1 MKKLLYL
8 IPNQNINPA
17 VAAYIA
23 QVAARM
29 KASVHLLIA
38 ADTQK
43 VLDAAVG
50 SLEEARP
57 ALAEVELTTASVLDD
72 PVKAMQAAQ
81 AEQAYEMMLVG
92 VPRRRRLIPSN
103 FRLLSNRLIK
113 RSLVPVMLVR
123 NVSKKLDRM
132 LVCTGGIKV
141 SNRVVVLSAK
151 LAGEADL
158 SATLMTVLDAVP
170 SMYTGMD
177 EIEET
182 LPEILTTDT
191 PLAQHLRTSA
201 EVLTGRGID
210 AEVKVRHG
218 DVVEAILEE
227 VAEGA
232 YDLVVMGAT
241 EGGSLRGMLLG
252 NVSQQIINRSPCA
265 VLIAK

>member
-8 IPNQNINPA
+8 IPNQNINPS
-17 VAAYIA
+17 VAAYVV

-29 KASVHLLIA
+29 QASVHLLIA
-38 ADTQK
+38 AADQK
-43 VLDAAVG
+43 TLDEAVE

-57 ALAEVELTTASVLDD
+57 ALKGIELTTASVLSD
-72 PVKAMQAAQ
+72 PVKAMQAAL
-81 AEQAYEMMLVG
+81 EEDSYEMMLVG

-113 RSLVPVMLVR
+113 ESRVPVMLVR
-123 NVSKKLDRM
+123 NVSTKLDRM
-132 LVCTGGIKV
+132 LVCTGGMKA
-141 SNRVVVLSAK
+141 SNRVVDLSAK
-151 LAGEADL
+151 LAGEANL

-182 LPEILTTDT
+182 LPELLATDT
-191 PLAQHLRTSA
+191 PLAQHLRASA

-218 DVVEAILEE
+218 DVAEAILEE
-227 VAEGA
+227 VVEGT
-232 YDLVVMGAT
+232 YDLVVLGAT
-241 EGGSLRGMLLG
+241 EGGSLRGILLG
-252 NVSQQIINRSPCA
+252 NVSQQIINRSPSA